1 MMELMRARVNSFEK
15 NLFIK
20 LKLNAII
27 FYAFK
32 MLMKVTGFIK
42 RSRNYALQP
51 LKSLPLIIAI

>member
-32 MLMKVTGFIK
+32 MLMKVTGSIK